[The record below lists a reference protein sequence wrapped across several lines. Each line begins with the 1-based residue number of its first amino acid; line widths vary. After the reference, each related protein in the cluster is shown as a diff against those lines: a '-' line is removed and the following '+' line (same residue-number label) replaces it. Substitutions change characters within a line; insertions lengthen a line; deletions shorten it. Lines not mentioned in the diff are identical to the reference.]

1 MSSEEEP
8 AAWLRAQVEARLVL
22 AREAAEGTDGHWW
35 RRMVDAG
42 HFDDHRLEPVGA
54 LYAGEPVLDVDGDVL
69 GGEDIVVYDEGRPS
83 DVQFDHIAANDPQD
97 TIARCEAELAILDL
111 YERTLA
117 IVRAPVDLKALA
129 AEKPVIRELRA
140 RDYLDAERELCVLWE
155 VVRLLAGGYKHRPGY
170 KEEDWKP

>member
-1 MSSEEEP
+1 MGRWRAMSSEEEP
-8 AAWLRAQVEARLVL
+8 VAWLRAQIEARKAV
-22 AREAAEGTDGHWW
+22 AEAAWPGPWDLETEVGGFGPVSCVLMPLGSHEGARTGLTSWTPLGTQ
-35 RRMVDAG
+35 DA
-42 HFDDHRLEPVGA
+42 A
-54 LYAGEPVLDVDGDVL
+54 TA
-69 GGEDIVVYDEGRPS
+69 
-83 DVQFDHIAANDPQD
+83 DHIAANDPQD

-155 VVRLLAGGYKHRPGY
+155 VVSLLVGGHQHRPGY
-170 KEEDWKP
+170 REEDWKP